1 MRLLLDYLFN
11 VGPQCRRHSKTMSS
25 CNISSSSSSSS
36 SRSRSRSSSSS
47 SSSSSSRGGGSSS
60 SSSSSSSRSRSR
72 GGKAE
77 LSCKHWTTNNNPGHF
92 ATAVGCNKALLSGC
106 FVERLSVLISF
117 PAIPTAITTFV
128 SIHGL
133 GFCASNQKRLFHTQ
147 PSSQLQ
153 PTLAT
158 TVDTTKV
165 CR

>member
-25 CNISSSSSSSS
+25 CNISSSSSR

-47 SSSSSSRGGGSSS
+47 SRGGS

-77 LSCKHWTTNNNPGHF
+77 ISCKHWTTNNNPGHF